1 MSDLIFNAQD
11 QIKKFIEIRKNVD
24 QGSYLNPFKAR
35 EHIIFLLE
43 LCDQLIEAL
52 GKINDLI
59 GKAKEEEKQ

>member
-1 MSDLIFNAQD
+1 MFNAQD
-11 QIKKFIEIRKNVD
+11 QIKKLTEIRKDVD
-24 QGSYLNPFKAR
+24 EGCYLNPFKAR

-43 LCDQLIEAL
+43 LCDQLIGAL